1 MATVSSAGEG
11 DDGHARLPCQPHLL
25 PALAAEEDD
34 LPALSQLPQQ
44 VQALV
49 VEGQQGVVQD
59 EGAGCALRQNQVCD
73 GQAQGEVQLVL
84 CPLAEQGQGAVGQ
97 GAGLTNGDVQA
108 SV

>member
-44 VQALV
+44 VQGQVQALV

-59 EGAGCALRQNQVCD
+59 EGAGCALRQDQVCD
-73 GQAQGEVQLVL
+73 GQA
-84 CPLAEQGQGAVGQ
+84 
-97 GAGLTNGDVQA
+97 
-108 SV
+108 

>member
-11 DDGHARLPCQPHLL
+11 DNGHACLPCQPRLL

-44 VQALV
+44 VQGQVQALV

-59 EGAGCALRQNQVCD
+59 KGTGCALRQDQVCD
-73 GQAQGEVQLVL
+73 GQA
-84 CPLAEQGQGAVGQ
+84 
-97 GAGLTNGDVQA
+97 
-108 SV
+108 